1 MEKKSYRRT
10 CRRCGED
17 DTPLYA
23 HAETVCCFA
32 AGCVCCAYRL
42 VVQPPPKS
50 MPNKRPGEC
59 LRAARRGTAQPG
71 AASHSTAA
79 GLYVAGQRIATLGDG
94 DLSFSLSLARSGLGS
109 KLVATTYLTRLQ
121 LHMSYGQSAVE
132 ATLREL
138 GALGATVRHG
148 IDASDAS
155 ALLALAADVGRFDR
169 VVWNFPCVAASPGAD
184 GQLEQID
191 DNKKLVRSFFRG
203 VAAEG
208 VLAPGGEVHV
218 SHKMKPPFGHWGVQA
233 LAGDALRFRGG
244 VIFDRALHPGYTTRK
259 VAGTKSFPT
268 WDAQVLLWSRLLP
281 SGGGG
286 GDVAAVSRR
295 STVGSG
301 DEAVDLASAPLT
313 VALRASR
320 VAAEQARAKKR
331 KRRGAQCEL
340 TEEAPV
346 RLPSVA
352 RSTGACCRLIRVT
365 DALLDR
371 VCASLTLHGGSVA
384 ARSRVVRRPPPPQQR
399 AARAAPGPS
408 GPPPTKRQNTKIVF

>member
-1 MEKKSYRRT
+1 MERNYRHT

-50 MPNKRPGEC
+50 MPNKRPSEC
-59 LRAARRGTAQPG
+59 LRAGRR
-71 AASHSTAA
+71 ASAA

-94 DLSFSLSLARSGLGS
+94 DLSFSLSLARSGLGA
-109 KLVATTYLTRLQ
+109 KLIATTYLTRVQ
-121 LHMSYGQSAVE
+121 LHASYGQSAVE

-138 GALGATVRHG
+138 SALGATVRHG
-148 IDASDAS
+148 VDASDAS

-191 DNKKLVRSFFRG
+191 DNKELVRLFFRG

-218 SHKMKPPFGHWGVQA
+218 SHKMKPPFGHWGIQA
-233 LAGDALRFRGG
+233 LAGGAFRFRGG
-244 VIFDRALHPGYTTRK
+244 VVFDRALHPGYTTRK

-268 WDAQVLLWSRLLP
+268 WDAQVLLWSRPLP
-281 SGGGG
+281 G
-286 GDVAAVSRR
+286 GDGSDAAAAAAASQRP
-295 STVGSG
+295 TVGSG
-301 DEAVDLASAPLT
+301 DEAVDLATAPLT

-320 VAAEQARAKKR
+320 VAAQRARAKKR
-331 KRRGAQCEL
+331 KRRGAQCDL
-340 TEEAPV
+340 TQEAAL
-346 RLPSVA
+346 RLPLIA
-352 RSTGACCRLIRVT
+352 RSTGACCRLIRIT

-371 VCASLTLHGGSVA
+371 VCASLALRGGGGA
-384 ARSRVVRRPPPPQQR
+384 PRVVRRPPPPQQR
-399 AARAAPGPS
+399 AAQAAPLPS
-408 GPPPTKRQNTKIVF
+408 VPPPTKKQSTKIVF